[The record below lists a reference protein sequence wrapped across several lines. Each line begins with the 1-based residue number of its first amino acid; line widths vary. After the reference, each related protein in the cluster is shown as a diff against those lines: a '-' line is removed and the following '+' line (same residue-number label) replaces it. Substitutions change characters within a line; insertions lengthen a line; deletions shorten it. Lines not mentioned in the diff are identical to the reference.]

1 MKQYVLVVEP
11 ISTGMNYLTDIVR
24 LGYTPLALF
33 PYLEVTAE
41 TAAFV
46 DEARKAYAGSFPA
59 ETLVLYAPASYDEL
73 LAQLKQYDIVCAVV
87 GHETGAEVGDRLA
100 ADLGLPGNPPAS
112 SRRHRDKDAM
122 QQALKD
128 HGLRHIRGKIIHSAA
143 EAEAFIDEE
152 GLGKTVVKHI
162 DGMSS
167 TGLHICDTRAQAL
180 AAVQLELGKTNGF
193 GKETG
198 AVLLQEFIAGTEYV
212 VNTVSC
218 NGKHCI
224 TDVWR
229 YRKVA
234 VGSDGNPYDHAM
246 LLTRLEPE
254 HVEMCRY
261 ALQAVDALDIN
272 YGPTHGE
279 YMLTETG
286 PVLIEAGSR
295 PMGAN
300 CSIGFLDSLL
310 GHHITD
316 ISLYSYIAPE
326 KFAAFQAKKYRPLAA
341 GMFKMIMVPETMD
354 FVSMPIESICR
365 QLPSVYSVDLD
376 RIRSC
381 GQVTRTVDLDTHGG
395 MVYLVNR
402 SEAGLLRDYGIIHQM
417 ETRCFGLLYAADGQ
431 PAAADP
437 PAGGEVPLAQL
448 APAAGPAVVYSD
460 SPLAGL
466 PEGMVQCTP
475 STVAGLQGEYG
486 QAVIVLQKP
495 PAQLEAWFDGLA
507 ALMGHLEDGAMMTV
521 PRTACGYFPY
531 GTLGMSMVL
540 KICGCRLELPVW
552 NQLDCLQ
559 GTRENG

>member
-1 MKQYVLVVEP
+1 MMKQYVLVVEP

-261 ALQAVDALDIN
+261 ALQAVDALASTCL
-272 YGPTHGE
+272 PKR
-279 YMLTETG
+279 
-286 PVLIEAGSR
+286 AR
-295 PMGAN
+295 
-300 CSIGFLDSLL
+300 CSL
-310 GHHITD
+310 
-316 ISLYSYIAPE
+316 
-326 KFAAFQAKKYRPLAA
+326 
-341 GMFKMIMVPETMD
+341 
-354 FVSMPIESICR
+354 R
-365 QLPSVYSVDLD
+365 Q
-376 RIRSC
+376 
-381 GQVTRTVDLDTHGG
+381 
-395 MVYLVNR
+395 
-402 SEAGLLRDYGIIHQM
+402 
-417 ETRCFGLLYAADGQ
+417 
-431 PAAADP
+431 
-437 PAGGEVPLAQL
+437 
-448 APAAGPAVVYSD
+448 AAGPW
-460 SPLAGL
+460 
-466 PEGMVQCTP
+466 
-475 STVAGLQGEYG
+475 G
-486 QAVIVLQKP
+486 Q
-495 PAQLEAWFDGLA
+495 
-507 ALMGHLEDGAMMTV
+507 TV
-521 PRTACGYFPY
+521 PSVSWIRCWDTTSRIYRCIPISHQKNLPLFRQKNTARWQR
-531 GTLGMSMVL
+531 
-540 KICGCRLELPVW
+540 GCSR
-552 NQLDCLQ
+552 
-559 GTRENG
+559 